1 MGTFASN
8 LKGKRRYLEGSTPER
23 NVLILGG
30 DERTL
35 RIINSTTALEGK
47 AERSIEN
54 QNLSSASSH
63 RYRSATTCRGRTMGL
78 QPGQRS
84 VLFIYQRASAT
95 ILWLSSVCNDVED
108 VELGCESVHRISACG
123 SLNPEWLTRSGPP
136 RSIIGLHPGN
146 VGRETPVG
154 GNPAKVPTF
163 LNQFVKVGGNYPVTY
178 FQTPGWVCSFK

>member
-1 MGTFASN
+1 MFPARQTVYSGLLGGWMGTFASN

-108 VELGCESVHRISACG
+108 VELGCESVHRVHVGVLTLGG
-123 SLNPEWLTRSGPP
+123 SLEVALLAASSVYTRAT
-136 RSIIGLHPGN
+136 L
-146 VGRETPVG
+146 V
-154 GNPAKVPTF
+154 
-163 LNQFVKVGGNYPVTY
+163 VKRPWGEILPKSR
-178 FQTPGWVCSFK
+178 PS